1 MRKIKRE
8 LRRRRSDHD
17 LLVNCRYFLF
27 QVILQKMSHFSG
39 VLQLTDLDDYITP
52 SQECIKPVK
61 VDKKPSSKK
70 GKDLDVELMFLFTLW
85 FF

>member
-1 MRKIKRE
+1 MPKTKRK
-8 LRRRRSDHD
+8 LRRRRRIDHD
-17 LLVNCRYFLF
+17 LLVNCRYFFISDYLH
-27 QVILQKMSHFSG
+27 KMSHFSG

-70 GKDLDVELMFLFTLW
+70 GKDLNVGRSNVSFYS
-85 FF
+85 